1 MQGYNTASGFCPT
14 FVSEK
19 RYGMVTQT
27 RNRRQSTQ
35 AILLYAPPIMMNVAR
50 TYINPSGPYLLLS
63 IVSSSHFHIIHTADD
78 NG

>member
-1 MQGYNTASGFCPT
+1 MQGYITASGFCPT

-35 AILLYAPPIMMNVAR
+35 AILLYAPPMMMCAGR
-50 TYINPSGPYLLLS
+50 TYIL
-63 IVSSSHFHIIHTADD
+63 F
-78 NG
+78 

>member
-1 MQGYNTASGFCPT
+1 
-14 FVSEK
+14 
-19 RYGMVTQT
+19 
-27 RNRRQSTQ
+27 
-35 AILLYAPPIMMNVAR
+35 MMNVAR

>member
-1 MQGYNTASGFCPT
+1 MD
-14 FVSEK
+14 
-19 RYGMVTQT
+19 T
-27 RNRRQSTQ
+27 RIHGRRQSTQ
-35 AILLYAPPIMMNVAR
+35 VILLYAPPIMMNVAR